1 MGSQSK
7 CFWNV
12 KAPWLRNY
20 LYDADQGVS
29 IGGCLLNGRIFET
42 TPNIQQA
49 ERVPCFLG
57 HVEGVY
63 VFSRRCRQG
72 IVGPPHSS
80 RGTGKGDSFAW
91 IGKYDVRGV
100 NPPIFSTHVISPFEA
115 QSNLVMPKDG

>member
-12 KAPWLRNY
+12 KAPWLRDY

-29 IGGCLLNGRIFET
+29 INSVVHIGGCLLNGRILET

-63 VFSRRCRQG
+63 VFSRRCRQR
-72 IVGPPHSS
+72 VVAP
-80 RGTGKGDSFAW
+80 
-91 IGKYDVRGV
+91 
-100 NPPIFSTHVISPFEA
+100 SPF
-115 QSNLVMPKDG
+115 